1 MSKQIDNKS
10 KVDKVRIQFDS
21 SDELNQRLES
31 YSSNNG
37 ISKSGAIRMI
47 LNQNLPE
54 GEA

>member
-1 MSKQIDNKS
+1 MTKQIDNKS
-10 KVDKVRIQFDS
+10 QVDKVRIQFDS
-21 SDELNQRLES
+21 SGELNQRLES
-31 YSSNNG
+31 YSNNNG